1 MTKPNVEE
9 LFCVTAN
16 ENSKMTFVIVAMA
29 LGLFMS
35 SLDNTIVSASINQ
48 VIKDIGGFDK
58 MSWVFTAY
66 MLATTSTML
75 IFGKMSDL
83 FGRKLFYLIGVGL
96 FLLGSSLCGTA
107 HTIDQLIVYRAIQ
120 GIGSGAL
127 FPISFTIIYSVS
139 TDPKQAA
146 KMSGVFAGIF
156 GISSVLGPQI
166 GTWIS
171 ETAWLGWRWCFYIN
185 LPFGII
191 SFLVLMFSLKESRSE
206 TKPKV
211 DYLGTL
217 LLILS
222 TVSLLLALE
231 WGGKDYPWN
240 SSEIIGLFLFSGICI
255 ASFLFVESRAK
266 EPVLPLGI
274 FKNKIVSGTS
284 FVVFCQGA
292 IMFSA
297 ITYLPILSV
306 AVMGNANSNSVL
318 TPLMFPIMIGAI
330 LGGIVST
337 KFSFRAIMAFSMGMG
352 VIAAYML
359 STITHNTNN
368 LIVTVVMVVLGLFV
382 LGPLMSVSQN
392 AMAQSVDSKYI
403 GIASSV
409 VGFWRSIGGVMGA
422 AITATI
428 VNSNLKDKMTEFIK
442 VSHLPQDQVTQMAK
456 PEVLMQAKDKLP
468 PVALEF
474 IRNAMESALHNGF
487 MVGLIACLLGL
498 LASLFI
504 GAEGYQV
511 RKPEEQADPLK
522 GIQPEQSV

>member
-1 MTKPNVEE
+1 MLRSD
-9 LFCVTAN
+9 LFMNAKAN
-16 ENSKMTFVIVAMA
+16 SRMPLVIVAMA

-107 HTIDQLIVYRAIQ
+107 HTIEQLIVYRVIQ
-120 GIGSGAL
+120 GVGSGAL

-139 TDPKQAA
+139 SDPKQAA

-171 ETAWLGWRWCFYIN
+171 EASWLGWRWCFYVN
-185 LPFGII
+185 LPFGIL

-206 TKPKV
+206 AKPKV

-222 TVSLLLALE
+222 TVSLLLGLE
-231 WGGKDYPWN
+231 WGGKDYPWG
-240 SSEIIGLFLFSGICI
+240 STEIIGLFTFAGVCI
-255 ASFLFVESRAK
+255 AAFLFVESRAK
-266 EPVLPLGI
+266 EPVLPLAI
-274 FKNKIVSGTS
+274 FKNKTVSGTS

-318 TPLMFPIMIGAI
+318 TPMMFPIMIGAI
-330 LGGIVST
+330 LGGFIST
-337 KFSFRAIMAFSMGMG
+337 KLSYRMIMAFSMGMG
-352 VIAAYML
+352 VFAAYML
-359 STITHNTNN
+359 STMDHNTDKY
-368 LIVTVVMVVLGLFV
+368 IVTLVMVVLGLFV
-382 LGPLMSVSQN
+382 LGPIMSVSQN
-392 AMAQSVDSKYI
+392 AVAQSVDPKYM

-422 AITATI
+422 AITAAI
-428 VNSNLKDKMTEFIK
+428 VNSHLKDKMAEFIK
-442 VSHLPQDQVTQMAK
+442 VSQLPHEQVVQMAK

-468 PVALEF
+468 PEAVEF
-474 IRNAMESALHNGF
+474 IRNAIETALHNGF
-487 MVGLIACLLGL
+487 MVGLIACVLGL
-498 LASLFI
+498 LVSLFV
-504 GAEGYQV
+504 GAQRYQA
-511 RKPEEQADPLK
+511 RKPVENTDSLK
-522 GIQPEQSV
+522 GMQPEQSV